1 LPVQTDVTL
10 ARSPNGSNA
19 ANSTGGRVG
28 RTFPAVRLLLY
39 YAALAL
45 IAAVL
50 ITYVPGFRQALIA
63 PIAEPPPGQVDE
75 LLTGGHPAVTG
86 PATPWPGVFGRGALA
101 FTLML
106 WALVTALPV
115 AWAMKHTRQLR
126 YDPSLV
132 QALIVLPIVVSGVVL
147 VVKNSLALAFALA
160 GIVAGVRFRQKLDE
174 AEQAVY
180 VLLALGIG
188 LAAGVQ
194 ALDVALAMSMVFT
207 VVVLTLWRYDLGDI
221 FAGGRGALLAIGDPR
236 LLEPSPSE
244 ARREV
249 THRDAAIA
257 DGMKPSGMLVVRAQ
271 DSEAARRGI
280 ETVLGRMATQ
290 WRIADPIVDR
300 AGVPPRLEIT
310 VQMKEKCDPA
320 ELIAE
325 LEARLSDEITAAEYI
340 PFGSPGKVD

>member
-19 ANSTGGRVG
+19 ANATGGRVG

-39 YAALAL
+39 YATLAL
-45 IAAVL
+45 VAGLL
-50 ITYVPGFRQALIA
+50 IQFVPGFRQALIA
-63 PIAEPPPGQVDE
+63 PIAVPPTGQVDE

-86 PATPWPGVFGRGALA
+86 PPAPWPGIFGRGALA
-101 FTLML
+101 LTLML

-115 AWAMKHTRQLR
+115 AWALKHTRQLR

-160 GIVAGVRFRQKLDE
+160 GIVAGVQFRQKLDE
-174 AEQAVY
+174 PEQAVY

-194 ALDVALAMSMVFT
+194 ALDVALVMSMVFT

-221 FAGGRGALLAIGDPR
+221 FAGGRGARLAIGDTS
-236 LLEPSPSE
+236 LLDPSPGE

-249 THRDAAIA
+249 LERDAAMA
-257 DGMKPSGMLVVRAQ
+257 EGMKPSGMLVVRAP
-271 DSEAARRGI
+271 DPDAARRGI
-280 ETVLGRMATQ
+280 ETVLGRMASQ
-290 WRIADPIVDR
+290 WRIADPIRDR
-300 AGVPPRLEIT
+300 EGAPPRLEIT
-310 VQMKEKCDPA
+310 VQLKEKCDPA

-340 PFGSPGKVD
+340 PFGGSGGTD